1 MQLNQRDAILG
12 KTALH
17 ICAERDDVDGCRIL
31 LASGADP
38 KIKDKN
44 DKQAR
49 GAKFL
54 NHQISKVDFQI
65 ILTSN

>member
-49 GAKFL
+49 GM
-54 NHQISKVDFQI
+54 KV
-65 ILTSN
+65 